1 MKVTNHVKISLPAQV
16 GNEGFARAAVA
27 AFCSSLSPTLEQ
39 INDIK
44 TAVSEAVTNVIVH
57 AYPDCRGE
65 VEIEVV
71 IYDDRVISVR
81 VSDEGVGMTDVEEAK
96 KPFYSTKSANEHSG
110 MGFTIMEAF
119 MDSLEVNSEVGRG
132 TDLMMKKDL
141 KEHA

>member
-1 MKVTNHVKISLPAQV
+1 MKIDNSVRMILPAKV

-27 AFCSSLSPTLEQ
+27 AFCAPLSPTLEQ

-57 AYPDCRGE
+57 AYPGRAGEITIE
-65 VEIEVV
+65 VEA
-71 IYDDRVISVR
+71 YDDRVVLIR
-81 VSDEGVGMTDVEEAK
+81 VTDDGVGMQDIEEAK
-96 KPFYSTKSANEHSG
+96 KPFYSTKTASEHSG

-119 MDSLEVNSEVGRG
+119 MDTLEIVSAVGRG
-132 TDLMMKKDL
+132 TSLTMRKDL